1 MSAISDITVTYGS
14 ALAPAKYHRIV
25 TLEGHGAD
33 VNKGNGPPVYL
44 WSKDRTNKE
53 PAIVDISVIY
63 DGEDVP
69 EGFEKV
75 SKTLLKGV
83 DRQAYICVKKSE
95 DPDVPAV
102 GKILILYGD
111 EQLPDTEEGYTKLER
126 PLNPASND
134 VYMHWKPAEE
144 VEQLKEGDWFDCKDT
159 TNKFLVAKVVEVKE
173 DRIHVHYKGWP
184 SRWDAWFYKTDTSKF
199 AKLGT
204 FTAGKDT
211 RPRIRQG
218 ELWEATEEE
227 FAQVE
232 EMMKD
237 FMEGTMPPD
246 EQESWLKVDLP
257 TFLEKTLASRYH
269 SDMVER

>member
-1 MSAISDITVTYGS
+1 M
-14 ALAPAKYHRIV
+14 
-25 TLEGHGAD
+25 
-33 VNKGNGPPVYL
+33 
-44 WSKDRTNKE
+44 
-53 PAIVDISVIY
+53 
-63 DGEDVP
+63 
-69 EGFEKV
+69 
-75 SKTLLKGV
+75 
-83 DRQAYICVKKSE
+83 
-95 DPDVPAV
+95 
-102 GKILILYGD
+102 
-111 EQLPDTEEGYTKLER
+111 
-126 PLNPASND
+126 
-134 VYMHWKPAEE
+134 
-144 VEQLKEGDWFDCKDT
+144 KEGDWFDCKDT

-269 SDMVER
+269 SDMVERVEEFLQSLIEVSAFAQPSHHETLTPSDQFCVWYLKQKDTVKIPPEINQQIIRIFLGDDNASW